1 MKLKITALTALL
13 TIGLLTSCSEQTDDI
28 ETESENAYLNLNFS
42 TASSSST
49 RSTALTRTGEASDAD
64 LSPANPTQESDIH
77 TIKIWVFKS
86 GSDDNSKAIA
96 YKEESPK
103 TTDGKVANET
113 TKLSIRFLKKID
125 GEEVKDIDL
134 YILANSE
141 STNMAEKLSKDLGK
155 TDFKSLTRRE
165 LKKAM
170 FDNPF
175 GIKKDGTAETTAV
188 PEGKGL
194 PISRAVTGI
203 SVSDHVADT
212 EAAAASKGISIPLT
226 RAISKLHFFFARKTD
241 GKTDNV
247 EVTKI
252 VVNGETI
259 PTDSYIFPS
268 EENYDAA
275 LSNKNATREY
285 SEDTQYEHQEI
296 TLAGV
301 ANSQIA
307 SVSSPTDYKR
317 GENETATQYLERLEK
332 AKITSQD
339 LCYLRETPKAI
350 KGTIYYRLTQ
360 GGAEKSTEFTI
371 PSNGK
376 AIRNRELLIYGYFEK
391 GEMGSLY
398 IQPTVADWVD
408 GGSYNWIDATTGVE
422 INENDTTEW
431 GYKVYYGFPER
442 GPLITLKD
450 IDTNGKPWILQTN
463 NPMFGFVVCDN
474 EKGEYKKEVSV
485 KDDDILNPKEIGK
498 TYKIEDFIINES
510 GEKKTLYFYV
520 VPKNRLDL
528 AKPHEVKAEI
538 FLTKYPNDKFIIN
551 RGLKYRGCTSGKNA
565 GKDLH
570 FEQVL

>member
-13 TIGLLTSCSEQTDDI
+13 TIGLLTSCSEQTDNI

-49 RSTALTRTGEASDAD
+49 RSTAMTRAEGANDAD
-64 LSPANPTQESDIH
+64 LSPADPSQESDIH
-77 TIKIWVFKS
+77 TIKVWVFKS

-125 GEEVKDIDL
+125 GEEVKNIDL

-141 STNMAEKLSKDLGK
+141 STNMAEKISKDLEK
-155 TDFKSLTRRE
+155 TDFKNLTRGE
-165 LKKAM
+165 LKKAV

-275 LSNKNATREY
+275 FSNKNATREY
-285 SEDTQYEHQEI
+285 AEETQYEHQEI

-301 ANSQIA
+301 AKDQIA

-317 GENETATQYLERLEK
+317 GENETATQYLARLK
-332 AKITSQD
+332 NANITSQD

-360 GGAEKSTEFTI
+360 GGTEKSAEFTI

-408 GGSYNWIDATTGVE
+408 GGTYKFTEKASSDVIITGGE
-422 INENDTTEW
+422 TDW
-431 GYKVYYGFPER
+431 GYKVYYGDPKR
-442 GPLITLKD
+442 GPMITLKD
-450 IDTNGKPWILQTN
+450 IDTDGKTWILQTN
-463 NPMFGFVVCDN
+463 NPMFGFVECDEN
-474 EKGEYKKEVSV
+474 GNYPEETPIY
-485 KDDDILNPKEIGK
+485 NPEISGQNDGSEIIGR
-498 TYKIEDFIINES
+498 TYKIQDYLMNTT
-510 GEKKTLYFYV
+510 GEKKTIRFYV
-520 VPKNRLDL
+520 VPKKRLDTSI
-528 AKPHEVKAEI
+528 PHNVKASVFI
-538 FLTKYPNDKFIIN
+538 TKNPADLFYINVDNKFPGDAQHI
-551 RGLKYRGCTSGKNA
+551 Y
-565 GKDLH
+565 
-570 FEQVL
+570 FEQIL

>member
-13 TIGLLTSCSEQTDDI
+13 TIGLLTSCSEQTDDM
-28 ETESENAYLNLNFS
+28 ERESEEAYLNLNFS

-49 RSTALTRTGEASDAD
+49 RSTTLTRTGTSSDAD
-64 LSPANPTQESDIH
+64 LSPADPSQESDIH
-77 TIKIWVFKS
+77 TIKVWVFKS
-86 GSDDNSKAIA
+86 GSDDNDQAIA
-96 YKEESPK
+96 YKEESPT
-103 TTDGKVANET
+103 TTDGKVANEN

-141 STNMAEKLSKDLGK
+141 STNMAEKVSKDFGK
-155 TDFKSLTRRE
+155 TDYKSLTRGE
-165 LKKAM
+165 LKKAA

-175 GIKKDGTAETTAV
+175 GINSDGTAETTSV

-194 PISRAVTGI
+194 PISRAITGI
-203 SVSDHVADT
+203 SVRGHVADT
-212 EAAAASKGISIPLT
+212 EAEAASKGISIPLT
-226 RAISKLHFFFARKTD
+226 RAISKLHFFFARKAD
-241 GKTDNV
+241 GKTNNV
-247 EVTKI
+247 EVTRI
-252 VVNGETI
+252 EINGGTI
-259 PTDSYIFPS
+259 PTASYIFPS
-268 EENYDAA
+268 EENYNTA

-285 SEDTQYEHQEI
+285 AVDTQYDNRKI
-296 TLAGV
+296 KLNGV
-301 ANSQIA
+301 ANGQIA
-307 SVSSPTDYKR
+307 SVPTPTDYKR
-317 GENETATQYLERLEK
+317 GKDETATDYLARLK
-332 AKITSQD
+332 NAKITSQD
-339 LCYLRETPKAI
+339 LCYLKETPKAI
-350 KGTIYYRLTQ
+350 KGTIYYRLTK
-360 GGAEKSTEFTI
+360 GGTEKSTEFTI
-371 PSNGK
+371 PSNGN
-376 AIRNRELLIYGYFEK
+376 AIRNRELLVYGYFEK
-391 GEMGSLY
+391 GEMGTLY
-398 IQPTVADWVD
+398 IQPSVADWVD
-408 GGSYNWIDATTGVE
+408 GGTYNWIDATTGVD
-422 INENDTTEW
+422 INETDTTDW

-474 EKGEYKKEVSV
+474 EKGEYKKEIPVM
-485 KDDDILNPKEIGK
+485 DDNLINPKEIGK

-538 FLTKYPNDKFIIN
+538 FLTKYPNDKFVIN